1 MANLITAYYTKNN
14 ITNGNKFLPGD
25 VIVREKKSN
34 YCLFGENSY
43 VLLYIVD
50 LKKEINYVTYMSEES
65 NRFHVSD
72 EILKSL
78 LGRHWEKYKIRY
90 FNLGLPIEFKL

>member
-25 VIVREKKSN
+25 VIVRERKYN
-34 YCLFGENSY
+34 YCLFGEVSD

-50 LKKEINYVTYMSEES
+50 LKKEINYVTSMSEKS
-65 NRFHVSD
+65 NRFHVSN

-90 FNLGLPIEFKL
+90 YNLGIPI